1 MWPPLI
7 ECIEWRDRTGAIEPL
22 RCNEE
27 GHASA
32 VPPGIGYATGSGYDR
47 TDKPPT
53 HPTRSETPMKM
64 PLEDIT
70 VIDLSHALAGPHCST
85 MLADFG
91 ARVIKLE
98 TPGAGDI
105 ARAWGKM
112 LPGGESSYFVGLHRN
127 KKGISIDLKS
137 ARGKELFFALI
148 EKADVV
154 LENFRPGALQ
164 KLGLDYE
171 QARQRNRGIIYCSV
185 SGFGQDGPYRDRAA
199 LDLILQAESGMISV
213 TGEEGGAGV
222 RCGVSIA
229 DLTAGMYAGFGILM
243 ALRVK
248 EKTGEGQRIDVSMLE
263 GQMSLLNVMISGFLA
278 DGELPGPM
286 GTAYKALLPYQ
297 TFQTSTRD
305 LALAIGSDKL
315 WKIFCPV
322 IGRPDL
328 TEDPRFRTNRDR
340 NRNRAVLI
348 SMLQEILLTASFE
361 HWEERFLRAGI
372 PVGGINDLGQL
383 IEHPQVKAR
392 GSLVDMVHPQAGPV
406 RMVGVPVRLS
416 ATPGAVRS
424 PSPRLGEHTVETLR
438 ELLGLGEAE
447 IARLIAGGIVQQAA
461 TP

>member
-1 MWPPLI
+1 
-7 ECIEWRDRTGAIEPL
+7 
-22 RCNEE
+22 
-27 GHASA
+27 
-32 VPPGIGYATGSGYDR
+32 
-47 TDKPPT
+47 
-53 HPTRSETPMKM
+53 MKM

-85 MLADFG
+85 MLADYG
-91 ARVIKLE
+91 AQVIKLE

-105 ARAWGKM
+105 ARAWGTM

-127 KKGISIDLKS
+127 KKGIAIDLKS

-154 LENFRPGALQ
+154 LENFRPGTLE
-164 KLGLDYE
+164 KLGLGYE

-185 SGFGQDGPYRDRAA
+185 SGFGQDGPYRDRPA

-213 TGEEGGAGV
+213 TGEEGSAGV

-229 DLTAGMYAGFGILM
+229 DLTAGMYASFGILM

-278 DGELPGPM
+278 DGEVPGPM

-297 TFQTSTRD
+297 TFRTSTRD
-305 LALAIGSDKL
+305 LALAVGSDKL

-328 TEDPRFRTNRDR
+328 TDDPRFRTNRDR
-340 NRNRAVLI
+340 IRNREVLI
-348 SMLQEILLTASFE
+348 PMLQEIFLTEPFE
-361 HWEERFLRAGI
+361 HWERLFLEAGI
-372 PVGGINDLGQL
+372 PFGGINNLGQML
-383 IEHPQVKAR
+383 EHPQVKAR
-392 GSLVDMVHPQAGPV
+392 GSMAEMTHPRAGSV

-424 PSPRLGEHTVETLR
+424 PSPALGEHTAEMLR
-438 ELLGLGEAE
+438 TVLGLDARQ
-447 IARLIAGGIVQQAA
+447 IAQLIQDGVVQQAE
-461 TP
+461 PR